1 MLVSPTSRS
10 GSLSAAAKP
19 RVEVHPPYAYTLG
32 AEACELAATAGLVAD
47 PWQRDAID
55 LLLACRDDGKWACFE
70 YAELVARQNG
80 KGSILEIRVLLGFL
94 VLGEEVILW
103 SAHEYKTAMEA
114 FRRVRRLIKR
124 LGKQVGNNENLFEV
138 DGVRIKI
145 SNTNGEEG
153 FERLDTEAR
162 IKFVARSKGSGRG
175 FSGDLVIID
184 EAFAYTL
191 IQQDALMPTMR
202 ARPNPQI
209 IYTSSPPLDGESGDV
224 LFMLR
229 ARADAGGDDSLGYR
243 DWGAAGDLDHLE
255 DVDLDDRRLWAATNP
270 AWGGR
275 VTPEAMVRDRRG
287 MSPKGFAREILGIW
301 PRRTQ
306 GNIVID
312 PRLWVTMAD
321 EHSARTAAGGVAL
334 GLDISPLRDYA
345 AICVYGV
352 RDDGLGHVQL
362 ADYRPGTKW
371 VLPRLVELRDALT
384 PIGLAMGRGTHAFLD
399 TDLKAAGFQLPEDKD
414 APEAGDLAVTGAVE
428 MAAAAGQ
435 VLDGVREQAFRVV
448 PNQHLDTAVAGAKTK
463 QSGDTIAWA
472 PASSDVEISP
482 LVAMSLA
489 RWIYI
494 SRSFLLAEASYD
506 VLDSIG

>member
-1 MLVSPTSRS
+1 MSRTSPS
-10 GSLSAAAKP
+10 GSLTAAARP
-19 RVEVHPPYAYTLG
+19 RVEVHPPYAYSLG
-32 AEACELAATAGLVAD
+32 AEACDLAARAGLIAD
-47 PWQRDAID
+47 QWQADAAE
-55 LLLACRDDGKWACFE
+55 LLLACREDGKWACFE

-94 VLGEEVILW
+94 VLGEDVILW

-114 FRRVRRLIKR
+114 FRRVRRLIKK
-124 LGKQVGNNENLFEV
+124 LGKQVGNNENLYEI

-191 IQQDALMPTMR
+191 VQQDALMPTMR

-209 IYTSSPPLDGESGDV
+209 IYTSSPPLDGDTGDV
-224 LFMLR
+224 LYMLR
-229 ARADAGGDDSLGYR
+229 ARAEAGGDDSLGYR
-243 DWGAAGDLDHLE
+243 DWGADGDLDHLE
-255 DVDLDDRRLWAATNP
+255 KVDLDDRRLWAATNP

-275 VTPEAMVRDRRG
+275 VSPEAMLRDRRG

-301 PRRTQ
+301 PRRSQ

-312 PRLWVTMAD
+312 PRLWATMAD
-321 EHSARTAAGGVAL
+321 ERSARTSAGGVAL
-334 GLDISPLRDYA
+334 GVDISPLRDYA
-345 AICVYGV
+345 AVCVYGV
-352 RDDGLGHVQL
+352 REDGLGHVHL
-362 ADYRPGTKW
+362 ADYRSGTKW
-371 VLPRLVELRDALT
+371 LLPRLIELRGALG
-384 PIGLAMGRGTHAFLD
+384 PIALAMGRGTHAFLE
-399 TDLKAAGFQLPEDKD
+399 TELKAAGFQLPEDKD
-414 APEAGDLAVTGAVE
+414 SPEAGDLAVTGAIE

-435 VLDGVREQAFRVV
+435 VLEGVREQSFRYV
-448 PNQHLDTAVAGAKTK
+448 PSEDLDTAVAGAKTK

-472 PASSDVEISP
+472 PATSDVEISP

-489 RWIYI
+489 RWVYVA
-494 SRSFLLAEASYD
+494 RSFLLAEQQYD
-506 VLDSIG
+506 VLDSIF

>member
-1 MLVSPTSRS
+1 MSTTSRS

-19 RVEVHPPYAYTLG
+19 RVEVHPPYAWSYG
-32 AEACELAATAGLVAD
+32 EEACDLAARAGLVAD
-47 PWQRDAID
+47 PWQRDAVT
-55 LLLACRDDGKWACFE
+55 LLLACREDGKWACFE

-80 KGSILEIRVLLGFL
+80 KGGILEIRALAGFLLLGEQL
-94 VLGEEVILW
+94 ILW

-114 FRRVRRLIKR
+114 FRRFRTLLRR
-124 LGKQVGNNENLFEV
+124 LGKQVGNNENLIEI

-191 IQQDALMPTMR
+191 LQQEALMPTMR

-229 ARADAGGDDSLGYR
+229 ERAEAGGDDSLGYR
-243 DWGAAGDLDHLE
+243 DWGAAGDLDHLDE
-255 DVDLDDRRLWAATNP
+255 IDLDDRALWAATNP
-270 AWGGR
+270 AWGTR
-275 VTPEAMVRDRRG
+275 VTEQATLRDRRG

-306 GNIVID
+306 GNVVID
-312 PRLWVTMAD
+312 PRLWAAMAD
-321 EHSARTAAGGVAL
+321 EQSRRTAEGGV
-334 GLDISPLRDYA
+334 GIGVDVSPLRDYA
-345 AICVYGV
+345 AVCVYGV
-352 RDDGLGHVQL
+352 RDDGLGHAQL

-371 VLPRLVELRDALT
+371 LVPRLVELRDALE
-384 PIGLAMGRGTHAFLD
+384 PITVAMGRGTFAFLKTALD
-399 TDLKAAGFQLPEDKD
+399 KEGFQLPEDPEGP
-414 APEAGDLAVTGAVE
+414 APGDLAVTNAVD

-435 VLDGVREQAFRVV
+435 ILEAVREQAFRYI

-463 QSGDTIAWA
+463 QSGDTVAWT
-472 PASSDVEISP
+472 SNGTDTDISP
-482 LVAMSLA
+482 LVAMTLA
-489 RWIYI
+489 RWSYVA
-494 SRSFLLAEASYD
+494 RSHLLDGRQYD
-506 VLDSIG
+506 VLDSIF